1 MTARKILCYCHL
13 CRPIKAEFR
22 WLSVSKNRGHQ
33 TTVITGF
40 NTDVEHDGVVYHVQT
55 EDKGLKSPLILSL
68 VYVGGTILASRRTPY
83 EDLVKSGYD
92 EKVLAERLNR
102 QHKLICAAIHAGRIE
117 DLKRQTERDAGARG
131 AGRTA
136 EQPQAQPPQTEPGQT
151 GPIQTGP
158 IQPEPVQ
165 ETAPPEPPPAAHEP
179 APVTHEPPPPA
190 QVQQPPPPTP
200 PPAAPP
206 DMILV
211 SNAEDEP
218 APVFR
223 PEPPTPPPTFE
234 PAAPPPPTV
243 TEHVDYSRVVDYYGS
258 ISEVEE
264 LQLSFVDEKKFVAG
278 EFVKIHVH
286 VGRGDERAVGVA
298 GAAVTLKVL
307 GSSFR
312 PLIFNEN
319 TGADGVATFYTML
332 PYFTSG
338 RAAILV
344 SATAEGHRAE
354 LRRVIHQA

>member
-1 MTARKILCYCHL
+1 M
-13 CRPIKAEFR
+13 
-22 WLSVSKNRGHQ
+22 
-33 TTVITGF
+33 ITGF

-68 VYVGGTILASRRTPY
+68 VYVGGTILASKRTPY
-83 EDLVKSGYD
+83 EDLLKAGYD
-92 EKVLAERLNR
+92 EKVLSERLNR

-117 DLKRQTERDAGARG
+117 DLKRQTERDAGAR
-131 AGRTA
+131 AAKPAA
-136 EQPQAQPPQTEPGQT
+136 EPARPEPP
-151 GPIQTGP
+151 
-158 IQPEPVQ
+158 QPEPVRQ
-165 ETAPPEPPPAAHEP
+165 EPPPEPAPAAH
-179 APVTHEPPPPA
+179 AEPPPP
-190 QVQQPPPPTP
+190 PPPPP
-200 PPAAPP
+200 APPAPT
-206 DMILV
+206 DLILV

-218 APVFR
+218 APVFW
-223 PEPPTPPPTFE
+223 PQQQPTPPPPPPAYE
-234 PAAPPPPTV
+234 EVAAPQSPSQQVPAAAA
-243 TEHVDYSRVVDYYGS
+243 EHVDYSRVVDYYGS

-264 LQLSFVDEKKFVAG
+264 LQLSFLDEKKFVAG

-286 VGRGDERAVGVA
+286 VGRGGDPEGGVS

-312 PLIFNEN
+312 PLIFTEK

-344 SATAEGHRAE
+344 SATSDGHRAE